1 MDLTWLALTVGV
13 LAMLVVAY
21 LARSIEKEPA
31 GTSQMDE
38 IAGYIQ
44 EGANAFIKRQ
54 YRTITIF
61 VALTLIPLAIFFKD
75 VRVSIAFVFGAFL
88 SLVAAYIGLRV
99 AVKANVRTANA
110 ARTSSAKAFTL
121 AFRGGAVMGL
131 SVVGLSLVGVSLLF
145 WFYQDPKLI
154 VGFGFGASL
163 AALFAQLGGGIFTKA
178 ADIGADLVGKIEQ
191 RIPEDDPRNP
201 AVIADQVGDNVGDC
215 AGRGSDLFESIS
227 DDYITAMI
235 LGAILLSPL
244 GINALMFPLMLGAS
258 GILATIVGVFVIR
271 GWRKMRP
278 IVAFNIGLFITAIVC
293 VLGAFLSSIVLLNSL
308 TVFYA
313 VVSGLV
319 ASLAVGLA
327 VQYYIGIN
335 SRPVRKIAESSERGA
350 AINILTGMS
359 YAFQSPFMPFLSVI
373 AAILFSFFVT
383 NGSLYGIVAANL
395 GTDLAIGII
404 MSSDTFGPISDNAAG
419 IATMSGTKT
428 ENGGGLDELDAMG
441 NTTKAYTKAFAT
453 ASATVSTVVIFATYG
468 KEVGLDSVS
477 LGLLSPV
484 IVVGLLLGAALP
496 FLFSSLAIGATG
508 KTAYKMVDEVRRQF
522 RWNPG
527 IIEGKVKPNY
537 ARCVDI
543 GTKNALKQM
552 IAPGLLAVASPIAVG
567 LLLGK
572 YALGAMLLGGLATS
586 ALLSPYFTFGGGIW
600 DNAKKY
606 IERKFWMKGTPTHTA
621 AVIGD
626 TVGDPLKDVAGPSL
640 NIFMKLT
647 NMTALLIAPILLLL

>member
-1 MDLTWLALTVGV
+1 MDLIWLALAVGV
-13 LAMLVVAY
+13 LAMLVVAC
-21 LARSIEKEPA
+21 LVWSIGKEPV
-31 GTSQMDE
+31 GTSQMLE
-38 IAGYIQ
+38 IAGYIE
-44 EGANAFIKRQ
+44 EGAKAFIKLQ

-61 VALTLIPLAIFFKD
+61 VVLTLIPLAIFFKD
-75 VRVSIAFVFGAFL
+75 MRVVIAFVFGASL
-88 SLVAAYIGLRV
+88 SLLAAYIGLRV

-110 ARTSSAKAFTL
+110 ARTSSTEAFTL

-145 WFYQDPKLI
+145 WLYQDPRLI

-235 LGAILLSPL
+235 FGAILLSPL

-271 GWRKMRP
+271 GWRKISP
-278 IVAFNIGLFITAIVC
+278 IMSFNIGLFTTAIIC
-293 VLGAFLSSIVLLNSL
+293 VLGAFVSSMVLLNDI
-308 TVFYA
+308 TIFYA

-335 SRPVRKIAESSERGA
+335 GRPVRKMAESSERGA
-350 AINILTGMS
+350 AINIITGLS
-359 YAFQSPFMPFLSVI
+359 YAFQSPFLPFLSVL
-373 AAILFSFFVT
+373 AAILFSYFIT
-383 NGSLYGIVAANL
+383 NGSLYGIVAANI
-395 GTDLAIGII
+395 GTDMVIGII
-404 MSSDTFGPISDNAAG
+404 MSSDAFGPISDNAAG
-419 IATMSGTKT
+419 IAQMSGTKT
-428 ENGGGLDELDAMG
+428 GNGAALEELDAMG

-468 KEVGLDSVS
+468 EMVKLYSVS
-477 LGLLSPV
+477 LGFLSPV
-484 IVVGLLLGAALP
+484 IIVGLLLGAALP

-508 KTAYKMVDEVRRQF
+508 KTAYQMVDEVRRQF
-522 RWNPG
+522 RENPD
-527 IIEGKVKPNY
+527 IIEGKAKPDY

-552 IAPGLLAVASPIAVG
+552 IAPGLLAIASPIIVG

-586 ALLSPYFTFGGGIW
+586 AMLSPFFTFGGGIW
-600 DNAKKY
+600 DNAKKH
-606 IERKFWMKGTPTHTA
+606 IERRFWMKGTPTHAA

-626 TVGDPLKDVAGPSL
+626 TIGDPLKDVAGPSL

-647 NMTALLIAPILLLL
+647 NMTALLIAPILLML

>member
-1 MDLTWLALTVGV
+1 MDLTWLALAVGA
-13 LAMLVVAY
+13 LSMLIVAY
-21 LARSIEKEPA
+21 LAWSIGKEPA
-31 GTSQMDE
+31 GTPQMDE
-38 IAGYIQ
+38 IAHYIQ
-44 EGANAFIKRQ
+44 EGAQAFIKRQ

-61 VALTLIPLAIFFKD
+61 VGLTLIPLAIFFKD
-75 VRVSIAFVFGAFL
+75 IRVIIAFLSGAFL
-88 SLVAAYIGLRV
+88 SLFAAYIGLRV

-110 ARTSSAKAFTL
+110 GRTSLTQAFTL

-131 SVVGLSLVGVSLLF
+131 SVVGLSLIGVSLLF
-145 WFYQDPKLI
+145 WLYQDPNLI

-235 LGAILLSPL
+235 LGALLLSPL
-244 GINALMFPLMLGAS
+244 GTNALMFPLMLGAT

-271 GWRKMRP
+271 GVRRLRP
-278 IVAFNIGLFITAIVC
+278 IMSFNVGLLVTAIFC
-293 VLGAFLSSIVLLNSL
+293 VVGAFFSSTVLLNDV
-308 TVFYA
+308 TMFYA
-313 VVSGLV
+313 VVSGLI

-327 VQYYIGIN
+327 VQYYIGVN
-335 SRPVRKIAESSERGA
+335 GRPVRKIAESSERGA
-350 AINILTGMS
+350 AINILTGLS
-359 YAFQSPFMPFLSVI
+359 YAFQSPFLPFLFVL
-373 AAILFSFFVT
+373 AAILFSYFIT

-395 GTDLAIGII
+395 GTDLAIGVI
-404 MSSDTFGPISDNAAG
+404 MSGDSFGPISDNAAG
-419 IATMSGTKT
+419 IAQMSGTHT
-428 ENGGGLDELDAMG
+428 ENGGTLEELDAMG
-441 NTTKAYTKAFAT
+441 NTTKAYAKAFAA
-453 ASATVSTVVIFATYG
+453 ASGTFSTVVIFATYG
-468 KEVGLDSVS
+468 RMVNLNSVS

-484 IVVGLLLGAALP
+484 VITGLLLGAAIP

-508 KTAYKMVDEVRRQF
+508 KTAYHMVDEVRRQF
-522 RWNPG
+522 KENPK
-527 IIEGKVKPNY
+527 IIEGKAKPNY

-552 IAPGLLAVASPIAVG
+552 IAPGLLAIISPIAVG
-567 LLLGK
+567 FLLGK
-572 YALGAMLLGGLATS
+572 YALGAMLLGGLSTS
-586 ALLSPYFTFGGGIW
+586 ALLSPFFTFGGGIW
-600 DNAKKY
+600 DNAKKF
-606 IERKFWMKGTPTHTA
+606 IERKFWMKGTPTHAA

>member
-1 MDLTWLALTVGV
+1 MDLTLLVLAVGA

-21 LARSIEKEPA
+21 LAWSIGKEPS
-31 GTSQMDE
+31 GTPQMSE
-38 IAGYIQ
+38 IAGYIE

-61 VALTLIPLAIFFKD
+61 VVLTLFPLTLFFAD
-75 VRVSIAFVFGAFL
+75 VSVVIAFIFGAFL
-88 SLVAAYIGLRV
+88 SLLSAYIGLRT

-110 ARTSSAKAFTL
+110 ARTSSSKAFTL

-131 SVVGLSLVGVSLLF
+131 SVVGLSLIGVSLLF
-145 WFYQDPKLI
+145 WLYPNPRSI

-227 DDYITAMI
+227 DDYITAII
-235 LGAILLSPL
+235 LGALLLSPL

-258 GILATIVGVFVIR
+258 GILATIAGVFVIR
-271 GWRKMRP
+271 GWRKVSP
-278 IVAFNIGLFITAIVC
+278 VTSFNIGLFTTAIFC
-293 VLGAFLSSIVLLNSL
+293 VLGAYFSSTMLLNDV

-313 VVSGLV
+313 AVSGLV

-335 SRPVRKIAESSERGA
+335 GRPVRKIAESSERGA
-350 AINILTGMS
+350 AINIITGLS
-359 YAFQSPFMPFLSVI
+359 YAFQSPFFPFLAVLL
-373 AAILFSFFVT
+373 AILFSYFIT

-419 IATMSGTKT
+419 IAQMAGTKT
-428 ENGGGLDELDAMG
+428 HNGGALEELDAMG
-441 NTTKAYTKAFAT
+441 NITKAYAKAFAT
-453 ASATVSTVVIFATYG
+453 ASGTVSTVVIFLTYG
-468 KEVGLDSVS
+468 EMVKLHSVS

-484 IVVGLLLGAALP
+484 IVVGLLLGASLP

-508 KTAYKMVDEVRRQF
+508 KTAYQMVDEVRRQF
-522 RWNPG
+522 RENPS
-527 IIEGKVKPNY
+527 IIEGKAKPDY

-543 GTKNALKQM
+543 GTKNALKHM
-552 IAPGLLAVASPIAVG
+552 IAPGLLAVASPIIVG
-567 LLLGK
+567 FTLGK
-572 YALGAMLLGGLATS
+572 YALGAMLLGGLCTS
-586 ALLSPYFTFGGGIW
+586 ALLSPFFTFGGGIW

-606 IERKFWMKGTPTHTA
+606 IERKFWMKGTPTHAA
-621 AVIGD
+621 AVTGD
-626 TVGDPLKDVAGPSL
+626 TVGDPLKDVVGPSL

-647 NMTALLIAPILLLL
+647 NMTALLMVPLLLLL